1 MISYIQVYIILA
13 LIITSFFIL
22 SYDFY
27 KNPKNV
33 TLNLSS
39 YSLLYSIFYYGIP
52 FINIEYLY
60 EYFNYSI
67 SSTSLILTRLYSI
80 WTLIIFFSLYLLMRN
95 KNFTKINFTN
105 NSSKISRFVI
115 IIIIIIL
122 LTISIYILSKV
133 GSDLASNFHNR
144 VNAYNIY
151 LEYKIKYKLP
161 ILFIFLLYCIYILN
175 NNRKINIIYYV
186 LPFIFMMPEL
196 LSGGRG
202 MLFTYIL
209 YLFILNIPKFENKK
223 IKKIFL
229 FITILLFIMILI
241 RYLLTRNINENNVE
255 YTIYSFLAEF
265 YHTAFT
271 TPYIIEHDIKNY
283 SNAIMY
289 LIHPVIKFLTP
300 ITNYL
305 GIDTQLPWYADIVS
319 EHINR
324 HFGFAGN
331 IISESLYYWGPL
343 APLLYPLFISII
355 IITHS
360 NHRKS
365 VSGFFFFIIMAINL
379 RLFFR
384 GSFWDS
390 YTSILIWFLI
400 FNVLFFI
407 LSLFFIK
414 QEENKNE

>member
-1 MISYIQVYIILA
+1 MISYIQIYFILT

-33 TLNLSS
+33 TLNLAS
-39 YSLLYSIFYYGIP
+39 YSLVYSIFYYGIP
-52 FINIEYLY
+52 FLNIEYLY

-67 SSTSLILTRLYSI
+67 STSSLVITRLYST
-80 WTLIIFFSLYLLMRN
+80 WTLLVFLLLYLLMRR
-95 KNFTKINFTN
+95 KNF
-105 NSSKISRFVI
+105 SRLI
-115 IIIIIIL
+115 IKNKYPSIPGFLIITIIIL
-122 LTISIYILSKV
+122 LLTISVYILSKV
-133 GSDLASNFHNR
+133 GGDLISNFSNR

-151 LEYKIKYKLP
+151 LEYKLKYKLP
-161 ILFIFLLYCIYILN
+161 ILFIFLLYCIFILN
-175 NNRKINIIYYV
+175 INRKINIIYYI
-186 LPFIFMMPEL
+186 LPFIFMLPEL

-209 YLFILNIPKFENKK
+209 YLFILKIPKFNNKK
-223 IKKIFL
+223 IKKTFL
-229 FITILLFIMILI
+229 IIVTLLFIMIFI
-241 RYLLTRNINENNVE
+241 RYLLTRNLSENHFE

-271 TPYIIEHDIKNY
+271 TPYIIEHDITNY
-283 SNAIMY
+283 SDAIKY
-289 LIHPVIKFLTP
+289 LVYPLIKFFTP
-300 ITNYL
+300 ITHYL
-305 GIDTQLPWYADIVS
+305 GIDIQVPWYADIVS

-343 APLLYPLFISII
+343 APLLYPLIISII
-355 IITHS
+355 IIIHS
-360 NHRKS
+360 NHRTT

-400 FNVLFFI
+400 FNILFFI
-407 LSLFFIK
+407 LSLFSVK
-414 QEENKNE
+414 KRRKEE